1 MCKPCCRCCSFDS
14 LGCRL
19 RSLKV
24 FGALLFLFGTVFALA
39 GIAIGFL
46 SDLYFDVIS
55 LPDVFTEY
63 ILYAYLVVTT
73 GIVALG
79 TGLAAIYIAK
89 TMSDDDCSTRG
100 LAILALLT
108 IVCSMATVGVPAWPL
123 YEGGYFLEI
132 PAAQTSMNMTT
143 SIAVTATP
151 LPVTDAQSA
160 DGSNMTSSNMTSSA
174 NETTS
179 TNATASSNSTSN
191 GTMDAGGSNMTSSN
205 MTSSANETTSTNA
218 TASSNS
224 TSNGT
229 MDAGGSN
236 MTSSNM
242 TSSANETTSTNA
254 TASSNSTSN
263 ETMDAGGANM
273 TSSNMTSSA
282 NETTSTNA
290 TASSN
295 STSNETMDAGGAN
308 MTSSNMTSDNSTDAV
323 STTPDGN
330 STVNTSDSTSIMTTG
345 YYTTGNS
352 TGNATVYAPT
362 REPIDYDEWLLI
374 MAPFGIISIFAFIF
388 IFFCL
393 FIFCIAC
400 CCPERSEIVDDI
412 DLYKS

>member
-55 LPDVFTEY
+55 LPDVFPEY

-160 DGSNMTSSNMTSSA
+160 GGSNMTSSNMTSSA

-205 MTSSANETTSTNA
+205 MTASANETTSTNA

-273 TSSNMTSSA
+273 TSSNMTS
-282 NETTSTNA
+282 
-290 TASSN
+290 
-295 STSNETMDAGGAN
+295 
-308 MTSSNMTSDNSTDAV
+308 DNSTDGV

-412 DLYKS
+412 DLYKSS

>member
-273 TSSNMTSSA
+273 TSSNMTS
-282 NETTSTNA
+282 
-290 TASSN
+290 
-295 STSNETMDAGGAN
+295 
-308 MTSSNMTSDNSTDAV
+308 DNSTDAV